1 MSLRKRPQVQEVL
14 RAVRSVSVPAALA
27 RCTASYDRYILI
39 PVAKSR
45 SKTSTQKTS
54 TQKSGK
60 RTAKNA
66 GQKNAGKKNA
76 NQGNL
81 RIGDHWNAIRIIA
94 LSQNNPLKAI
104 AEFVE
109 NSIDAKAK
117 NISIVRGKQ
126 KGEQYLKVIDDGEG
140 VADFKYLATHIGD
153 SIKRKLKEKGESVG
167 IQGEFGIGL
176 LSFWTVGEELMLTS
190 KASDGA
196 VKRLHLVKDNP
207 GYTIRDSRELFEQSG
222 TTLHIAPLLS
232 GVRMLSGEKIQS
244 YLASELRDRIRSSGV
259 SIRIIDRSAR
269 KELAVEPRRFNGQ
282 VLHDLPEPRSP
293 FGEVI
298 VELYLTAPGSGAGV
312 SLYRHGTRVL
322 PDITTTE
329 AFRRPPW
336 TSGYVE
342 GIIDASFLQLT
353 PGTRD
358 GVIYDDAFDGLVESL
373 KDVEATLSEKIEERR
388 RAEEEEASRAMLRR
402 ITRALKEAFEMLP
415 ADEYGWLGVK
425 GSDARRANSANSENA
440 GGSGDGRRGNEAD
453 VASHANGGD
462 AGAGEEADQQSSGAD
477 DDPASGIA
485 VADAADRSEGSGQR
499 EFFEFPGPLYR
510 LDIRPAAAKVHVA
523 GQRKLHAVPRDRNKR
538 TIDSDINI
546 SWRIEQGHGSLDT
559 YSGEFVTY
567 LAPPE
572 PELAVVAATA
582 TQGEGDEQVQVEARC
597 NLTVTASLVGTGG
610 AQGPLARQG
619 LPGYTYRYA
628 PGELWR
634 SHYNNEQSLITVNT
648 GHPDFVFASRQS
660 ATKLRYV
667 ARLFAKEIVLA
678 NFPGASK
685 EELLERM
692 VELGLYMEQNLR

>member
-1 MSLRKRPQVQEVL
+1 MTRHYR
-14 RAVRSVSVPAALA
+14 
-27 RCTASYDRYILI
+27 RYFHGAT
-39 PVAKSR
+39 VAKSK
-45 SKTSTQKTS
+45 SQKTA
-54 TQKSGK
+54 TKNVKS
-60 RTAKNA
+60 
-66 GQKNAGKKNA
+66 A

-109 NSIDAKAK
+109 NSIDAKAR
-117 NISIVRGKQ
+117 NISIVRGKR
-126 KGEQYLKVIDDGEG
+126 KGEQYLKIIDDGEG
-140 VADFKYLATHIGD
+140 VADFKYLATHIGA
-153 SIKRKLKEKGESVG
+153 SIKRKLKEKGEAVG

-176 LSFWTVGEELMLTS
+176 LSFWTVGEELVLTS
-190 KASDGA
+190 KAADGA

-232 GVRMLSGEKIQS
+232 GVRMLSGEKMQS
-244 YLASELRDRIRSSGV
+244 YLASELRDRIRTSGV

-282 VLHDLPEPRSP
+282 VLHDLPEARSP

-358 GVIYDDAFDGLVESL
+358 GVIYDEAFDGLVESL
-373 KDVEATLSEKIEERR
+373 KDVEATLKEAIEERR

-415 ADEYGWLGVK
+415 ADEYGWLGVR
-425 GSDARRANSANSENA
+425 GSASRRASSNGDGQEATSD
-440 GGSGDGRRGNEAD
+440 GGSETAAGDDTTQASATDDGYAGDQAAQELSDGNEDAAD
-453 VASHANGGD
+453 
-462 AGAGEEADQQSSGAD
+462 
-477 DDPASGIA
+477 GIA
-485 VADAADRSEGSGQR
+485 VADASHQAPDGAQR

-510 LDIRPAAAKVHVA
+510 LDIRPASATVHVA
-523 GQRKLHAVPRDRNKR
+523 GRRKLHALARDRNKR
-538 TIDSDINI
+538 TIDAGIDI
-546 SWRIEQGHGSLDT
+546 SWRIELGDGDLTT
-559 YSGEFVTY
+559 YSGEFATY

-572 PELAVVAATA
+572 PELAVVVATA
-582 TQGEGDEQVQVEARC
+582 TQGEGSERIQVEARC
-597 NLTVTASLVGTGG
+597 NLTVTASLVGPG
-610 AQGPLARQG
+610 AAQSPLARQG

-634 SHYNNEQSLITVNT
+634 SCYSSEQSLITVNT
-648 GHPDFVFASRQS
+648 AHPDFVFASRQS
-660 ATKLRYV
+660 TTKLRYV